1 MTQSPPPPPT
11 DILSSIDQRALPQVK
26 IAWPHESFKRVSL
39 NLSAAAFPKTPP
51 STSHSLDSTE
61 DANEFLETLQN
72 RPSSIHSIAEEK
84 WLELVAS
91 PFSGCRIAGMSKPIS
106 FGPLFPARVVK
117 MYNAWA
123 PSDHLLL
130 PFSLTA
136 SFGSF
141 YPPS

>member
-51 STSHSLDSTE
+51 STSLSHSHSLDSTE

-72 RPSSIHSIAEEK
+72 RPSSIHSSRGKVVGVGRLAVLGLSHCRNECR
-84 WLELVAS
+84 S
-91 PFSGCRIAGMSKPIS
+91 PF
-106 FGPLFPARVVK
+106 
-117 MYNAWA
+117 
-123 PSDHLLL
+123 HLE
-130 PFSLTA
+130 PFSRLESLTCIMHGPHLTT
-136 SFGSF
+136 FCCRF
-141 YPPS
+141 L